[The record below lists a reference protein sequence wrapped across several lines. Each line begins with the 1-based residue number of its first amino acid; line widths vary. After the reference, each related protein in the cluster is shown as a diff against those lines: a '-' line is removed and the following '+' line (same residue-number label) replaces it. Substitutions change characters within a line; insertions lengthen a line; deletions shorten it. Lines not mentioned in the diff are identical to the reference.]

1 MKKGI
6 LCLLVLC
13 TLFSFTQQKS
23 TNTRY
28 NGWTS
33 HNLQGKVKELRLTSY
48 PADAKG
54 RKLSEQAEGHKHQF
68 AFSEQGDEL
77 QYNIYDAS
85 GKLLVK
91 SVPTYINGRIGNTT
105 NTDMATGQEEQWVMF
120 SYLLDFYPQEAHCY
134 INNNLQKK
142 VYNQVNAMGHLTHTR
157 VVDNN
162 DRPTYLRGMKYDAQE
177 NLVSISDTF
186 KVLHNKDSIVQTTY
200 HYMQSDSNHNWTLR
214 LDRVNGKTMITEREI
229 VYYK

>member
-6 LCLLVLC
+6 SSLLILCA
-13 TLFSFTQQKS
+13 LFGFTQQKE
-23 TNTRY
+23 TQPKF

-33 HNLQGKVKELRLTSY
+33 HNLQGRVKELRLTTY
-48 PADAKG
+48 PADTKG

-91 SVPTYINGRIGNTT
+91 SVPSYINGRIGNTT

-134 INNNLQKK
+134 VNNNLQKK
-142 VYNQVNAMGHLTHTR
+142 LYNQVNAMGHLTHTR
-157 VVDNN
+157 VMDNN

-177 NLVSISDTF
+177 NLVAASDTF
-186 KVLHNKDSIVQTTY
+186 KVLNNKDSIVQTTY
-200 HYMQSDSNHNWTLR
+200 RYLQSDSNHNWTLR
-214 LDRVNGKTMITEREI
+214 LDHINGRTMITEREI